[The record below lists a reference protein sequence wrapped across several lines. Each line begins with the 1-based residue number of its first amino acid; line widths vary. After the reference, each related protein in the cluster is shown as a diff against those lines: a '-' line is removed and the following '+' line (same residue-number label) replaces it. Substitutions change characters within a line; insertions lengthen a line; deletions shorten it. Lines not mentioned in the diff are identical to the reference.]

1 MMKLNSMLKIISFCS
16 SCLFTVL
23 PATIQFAESLY
34 CQWLPL
40 LWGTVSSRVVDF
52 SQMDGFERT
61 LLLLLRL
68 TQPSTKFTDDIPVS
82 NLQQQNDPDDK
93 EIFIRMRHKLQKLD
107 HNDDDYNPFIA
118 EIKKQVN
125 ESHESN
131 NKMIEEILA
140 KEREEM
146 ARTLEE
152 RDAEHKADIEK
163 INSQNKE
170 EIQKLNSKNEAAFAA
185 EILQLQEK
193 HRNEIRMIL
202 TEYDRETGELRARI
216 QQVRQVL
223 NR

>member
-1 MMKLNSMLKIISFCS
+1 
-16 SCLFTVL
+16 LFTVL
-23 PATIQFAESLY
+23 PATLHFTESLY
-34 CQWLPL
+34 SRWLPL
-40 LWGTVSSRVVDF
+40 LWGTITRLLEVGRIRFKLLEGRNDSHNCDDPHSTTSYKANPAVDEGR
-52 SQMDGFERT
+52 Q
-61 LLLLLRL
+61 
-68 TQPSTKFTDDIPVS
+68 TKFTDDIPVS

-146 ARTLEE
+146 TRTLEE

-185 EILQLQEK
+185 ESLKLQKQ
-193 HRNEIRMIL
+193 HQNEIRNIRTKCAMSAVALKMEMASCSI
-202 TEYDRETGELRARI
+202 
-216 QQVRQVL
+216 V
-223 NR
+223 

>member
-1 MMKLNSMLKIISFCS
+1 
-16 SCLFTVL
+16 
-23 PATIQFAESLY
+23 
-34 CQWLPL
+34 
-40 LWGTVSSRVVDF
+40 
-52 SQMDGFERT
+52 
-61 LLLLLRL
+61 
-68 TQPSTKFTDDIPVS
+68 
-82 NLQQQNDPDDK
+82 
-93 EIFIRMRHKLQKLD
+93 
-107 HNDDDYNPFIA
+107 
-118 EIKKQVN
+118 VN
-125 ESHESN
+125 ESHEST

-202 TEYDRETGELRARI
+202 TEYERETDELRVRM

-223 NR
+223 RT